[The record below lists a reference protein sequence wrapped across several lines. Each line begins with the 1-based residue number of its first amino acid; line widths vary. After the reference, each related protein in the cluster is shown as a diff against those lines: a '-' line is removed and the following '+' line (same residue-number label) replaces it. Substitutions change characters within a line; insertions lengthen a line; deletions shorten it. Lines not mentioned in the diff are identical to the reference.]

1 MNGAEL
7 IETLANDP
15 LARLRWRVC
24 REFCVLPS
32 SPAARRMSD
41 RQVVE
46 CGAQMVLDLR
56 ARTCPPAVERASNEG
71 FDKERFDALSEG
83 RA

>member
-56 ARTCPPAVERASNEG
+56 GHSLEAGRNGG
-71 FDKERFDALSEG
+71 FDEKRFAALLEG